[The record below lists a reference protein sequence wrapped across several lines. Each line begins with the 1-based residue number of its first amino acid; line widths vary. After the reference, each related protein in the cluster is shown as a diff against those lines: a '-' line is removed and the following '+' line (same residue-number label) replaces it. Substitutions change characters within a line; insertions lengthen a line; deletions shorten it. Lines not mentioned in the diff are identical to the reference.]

1 MQRLTLLLAIASTL
15 TGSLSASTVISGTF
29 DLNGSVT
36 ATLNTISWT
45 SDGGASQM
53 GTIENNSDLSGS
65 FFGLGDSMVS
75 IENLDRN
82 GPPAEPVG
90 MMFTGQPFI
99 TFLAPAA
106 ASFPTLMINYIAP
119 GSGSAADCGAPAAG
133 GQTCTLPSSEVP
145 GGSPFTFINTSTLID
160 GQPIITSS
168 VTFDFSG
175 LTSDGLSAWSGIFT
189 SQFNEP
195 FQEVLNQF
203 VTTGAITNSYSD
215 SNLVITLS
223 QSQSAAPEPGG
234 LALMGVGLLLL
245 AAGRVRIHRKQVPA
259 QSTVTLPRGPLSGT
273 LN

>member
-1 MQRLTLLLAIASTL
+1 VQRLTMMLAIASTL

-53 GTIENNSDLSGS
+53 GTIENNTDLSGS
-65 FFGLGDSMVS
+65 FLGLGDSMVS

-119 GSGSAADCGAPAAG
+119 GSGTAADCGAPAAG
-133 GQTCTLPSSEVP
+133 GQTCTLPASEVP
-145 GGSPFTFINTSTLID
+145 GGSPFTFVNTSTQIN

-195 FQEVLNQF
+195 FQDVLNEF
-203 VTTGAITNSYSD
+203 VTTGSVTNSYSD
-215 SNLVITLS
+215 SNLVITLT
-223 QSQSAAPEPGG
+223 QAGVPEPGG

-245 AAGRVRIHRKQVPA
+245 AASRVRFQRKQVRA
-259 QSTVTLPRGPLSGT
+259 EAAITAPRGPVSGT